1 MDVVIVVFSTPK
13 AIDSVC
19 DAAIVEDEPVVAQV
33 ITVGDVASVRAV
45 IGGSVAGVP
54 ALLVAIAM
62 STLLGSS
69 TFPLETSCS
78 SVFVPVVV
86 S

>member
-1 MDVVIVVFSTPK
+1 MDVAFWTLK

-19 DAAIVEDEPVVAQV
+19 DAAIVQDEPVVAQV

-45 IGGSVAGVP
+45 IGGSAP
-54 ALLVAIAM
+54 ALLVVI
-62 STLLGSS
+62 STFVDSS
-69 TFPLETSCS
+69 TLETSCS
-78 SVFVPVVV
+78 SVFVPAFVV

>member
-1 MDVVIVVFSTPK
+1 MDVAIVVFSTPK

-33 ITVGDVASVRAV
+33 ITVGDVASVRPV
-45 IGGSVAGVP
+45 IGGSGAPV
-54 ALLVAIAM
+54 LLVAIVM

-69 TFPLETSCS
+69 AFPLETSCS
-78 SVFVPVVV
+78 SIFVPVVV

>member
-1 MDVVIVVFSTPK
+1 MDVAIVVFSTPK

-19 DAAIVEDEPVVAQV
+19 DAAIVEDEPVAAQV

-45 IGGSVAGVP
+45 IGASIAGVP
-54 ALLVAIAM
+54 VLLVAIVM

-69 TFPLETSCS
+69 AFPLETSCS